1 MKDYYNV
8 QPDIVYLLNKHFT
21 KGRNAN
27 IEYVTRHHLAMVGN
41 VKDVVDRV
49 WNTRQASAH
58 YVVAP
63 NGSVGQS
70 VYDGNT
76 AWSNAN
82 AASNARSISIEHSN
96 SAGAA
101 ADWPISEQ
109 TIISGARLA
118 AALCLFYKLGR
129 PVFGKNIRDHKEFG
143 QTSCPHHLANGGKYH
158 QQWMN
163 EAQRFY
169 DALARQEVNSDG
181 SPKAT
186 KPDTPKEPNSMN
198 AQQSEQLNRVNHE
211 LTHQFQSRYKGL
223 DGNRSQFR
231 DTAIGYALE
240 NDAKLT
246 RLTDEVLPRVE
257 EKLDTII
264 RHLTK

>member
-8 QPDIVYLLNKHFT
+8 QPDNIYLLNKHFT
-21 KGRNAN
+21 KGRQAK
-27 IEYVTRHHLAMVGN
+27 IEYVTRHHLAMVGD

-82 AASNARSISIEHSN
+82 TASNARSISIEHSN
-96 SAGAA
+96 SAGAS

-129 PVFGKNIRDHKEFG
+129 PVFGKNIRDHREFG
-143 QTSCPHHLANGGKYH
+143 QTSCPYHLANGGKYH

-169 DALARQEVNSDG
+169 DALARQEVNPDG
-181 SPKAT
+181 SQKTNTAT
-186 KPDTPKEPNSMN
+186 KETDAMN
-198 AQQSEQLNRVNHE
+198 DEQSQKLNRVHHE
-211 LTHQFQSRYKGL
+211 LTHEFQSRYT
-223 DGNRSQFR
+223 DADNNRSSFR

-246 RLTDEVLPRVE
+246 RLTDDILPRVE